1 MSKNWTDIT
10 LSLAGVLQACVLVN
24 QVANT
29 GQLPEEALKTS
40 IKSVL
45 DLAPSS
51 TLDVYGGD
59 VSNLRV
65 GLEALRDILDSANKA
80 HPEATRYALGVLIL
94 QKKLMA
100 RDDMLGL
107 ITTRL
112 QQVNTQVTH
121 FSETH
126 ENVMGNIADLYSETL
141 SKFTYRIQVTG
152 NYNHL
157 QQTRIANQ
165 IRALLFSA
173 VRSAIL
179 WRQNGGSRLHFL
191 LNRKQ
196 IGQALDQLLSQLS
209 V

>member
-10 LSLAGVLQACVLVN
+10 LSLAGTLQACVLVN

-29 GQLPEEALKTS
+29 GSISDDALKVCVR
-40 IKSVL
+40 SVL
-45 DLAPSS
+45 DLSPAS

-59 VSNLRV
+59 VNNLRI

-80 HPEATRYALGVLIL
+80 HPEATRYALGIFIL

-107 ITTRL
+107 IASRL
-112 QQVNTQVTH
+112 QQVNGQVTH
-121 FSETH
+121 FGETH
-126 ENVMGNIADLYSETL
+126 DNVIGNIADLYSETL

-152 NYNHL
+152 NYNYL
-157 QQTRIANQ
+157 QQSRIANQ

-179 WRQNGGSRLHFL
+179 WRQNGGSRLQFL

-196 IGQALDQLLSQLS
+196 IAQTVDQLLSQLS
-209 V
+209 N